1 MKDIHFVEIDTNTI
15 KQYVISTY
23 EELTGETLARAHP
36 VRLFLET
43 LAAII
48 CWLMANVDYAARMNM
63 LAYSE
68 GYFLDLLGDLV
79 GCTRIDE
86 KAATTK
92 FKITLSAVRPHAVI
106 IPAGT
111 RVATAT
117 NIMFATDNDVTIL
130 AGNTEATVHGTCLVN
145 GTAGNDFASGEISK
159 IIDHVAYVSTMV
171 NITASEGGADI
182 EDDES
187 YRNRIREAPESFGSG
202 TDGWY
207 KNHVK
212 EVSNFIG
219 DVYVEGPED
228 REAEGKEIKPG
239 VVVVYP
245 LKTDGTIPGAELK
258 QEIIDYLYDPKIHY
272 LTDQLFVE
280 NPIVEEYDINLTYY
294 IDLADST
301 QEAAIQEAVNK
312 AVNAHVIW
320 QKEKLGRDVNPS
332 RLIHS
337 IIVAGAKRVDVSAPS
352 YKKIKK
358 NMVAT
363 AKNINVVYGG
373 LEDA

>member
-1 MKDIHFVEIDTNTI
+1 M
-15 KQYVISTY
+15 
-23 EELTGETLARAHP
+23 
-36 VRLFLET
+36 
-43 LAAII
+43 
-48 CWLMANVDYAARMNM
+48 
-63 LAYSE
+63 
-68 GYFLDLLGDLV
+68 
-79 GCTRIDE
+79 
-86 KAATTK
+86 
-92 FKITLSAVRPHAVI
+92 
-106 IPAGT
+106 
-111 RVATAT
+111 
-117 NIMFATDNDVTIL
+117 
-130 AGNTEATVHGTCLVN
+130 
-145 GTAGNDFASGEISK
+145 
-159 IIDHVAYVSTMV
+159 
-171 NITASEGGADI
+171 
-182 EDDES
+182 
-187 YRNRIREAPESFGSG
+187 
-202 TDGWY
+202 
-207 KNHVK
+207 
-212 EVSNFIG
+212 
-219 DVYVEGPED
+219 
-228 REAEGKEIKPG
+228 
-239 VVVVYP
+239 VVVYP